1 MDNKEFKVRI
11 VDLYKDIDKPIINNL
26 YENDQTKEIME
37 LSERSELL
45 LLKKDKNRW
54 VLKDKRKLLKEIDMV
69 KNRKVREFTSSIS
82 KLGKN
87 SPNINL
93 MKDTNNKMISDLE
106 SIDNLKKS
114 LNDDDVYSK
123 LQNATSINYLSK
135 DNLKEKNKESNKI
148 NQVKPWL
155 LLDPNDYTS
164 PYWVKTNNNS
174 YKSINTNKNIIA
186 YIIIQDCNQGG
197 EYFRYFAWFENDNNR
212 YTDIDFEWIFNK
224 PLTDMQHN
232 DVVTNINNKLKY
244 IVNDKFN
251 NKFIKIFEII

>member
-54 VLKDKRKLLKEIDMV
+54 VLKDKRKLLKEIDIV
-69 KNRKVREFTSSIS
+69 KNRKVREFSSSIS
-82 KLGKN
+82 KLGKH

-114 LNDDDVYSK
+114 LNDDNVYSK

-135 DNLKEKNKESNKI
+135 DNLKETPKENNKI
-148 NQVKPWL
+148 TIPVIKQ
-155 LLDPNDYTS
+155 ND
-164 PYWVKTNNNS
+164 
-174 YKSINTNKNIIA
+174 
-186 YIIIQDCNQGG
+186 
-197 EYFRYFAWFENDNNR
+197 
-212 YTDIDFEWIFNK
+212 
-224 PLTDMQHN
+224 
-232 DVVTNINNKLKY
+232 KLKNNTITISNSKSVIKSKQKGGNQKKTLSDISQLSESESEDY
-244 IVNDKFN
+244 IE
-251 NKFIKIFEII
+251 IFSNQK

>member
-148 NQVKPWL
+148 NIPVIKQ
-155 LLDPNDYTS
+155 ND
-164 PYWVKTNNNS
+164 K
-174 YKSINTNKNIIA
+174 
-186 YIIIQDCNQGG
+186 
-197 EYFRYFAWFENDNNR
+197 
-212 YTDIDFEWIFNK
+212 
-224 PLTDMQHN
+224 L
-232 DVVTNINNKLKY
+232 INNTTTISNSKHVIKSKQNGGNQKKTLSD
-244 IVNDKFN
+244 ISQLSESED
-251 NKFIKIFEII
+251 FIEVFSNQK